1 MSSSNIIRWTG
12 LPAITIST
20 IGALW
25 ILNLW
30 APLDP
35 GWAPHAV
42 SHLTAGVVGMLVAVW
57 AVWLRR
63 LLAAHF
69 PRTGSTGPLM
79 LLAGSA
85 WFALSQMVETLSA
98 VIEYPSAGIIHT
110 ASGLSTVLGLLITVI
125 GAAVTALAAITRR
138 RPARGTAVFL
148 ILSIAGMFGLY
159 VLLGITLGF

>member
-1 MSSSNIIRWTG
+1 MSSSNISRWSG
-12 LPAITIST
+12 LPAVTILT

-25 ILNLW
+25 ILNVRV
-30 APLDP
+30 PLDP
-35 GWAPHAV
+35 GWVPHSV
-42 SHLTAGVVGMLVAVW
+42 SNLTAGVVGMLVAVW

-63 LLAAHF
+63 LLAVHF
-69 PRTGSTGPLM
+69 PKAGRTGPLM
-79 LLAGSA
+79 LVAGSA

-148 ILSIAGMFGLY
+148 ILSIVGIFGLY